1 MFFTIISRIALF
13 CTNQGITMRLHRTLP
28 QGNSIEFATFFMNRS
43 LASRMLMLGLP
54 VLALVLLIIF
64 TATGSSIEGIL
75 DRAIARNAQLQSQAM
90 RLALEQA
97 LEETRN
103 QLLILAAGSMEQS
116 EMTNRLKFRAKA
128 GGLRYRELAFEGLT
142 PDKRYL
148 LVNSD
153 GEIVNVPM
161 RQALASPTGPFH
173 GIAGEHRI
181 GHVSVAQPVEVTYSM
196 VPVKGGTQNIS
207 LHVLRF
213 STPVQDADGSFVGYL
228 MLSLDLRELRDIV
241 SAYSAPNAPIAAAG
255 TDVRVRTLFFDRDG
269 WMLFQ
274 SEVPDAG
281 LPQRSLATDAVRA
294 GFSGDFGRPGFNT
307 AFRPGPEHLNYWNM
321 VSDVQDG
328 KNGQIALAE
337 NTTLWSNSQMRVE
350 RVSYVPVFFSLISQ
364 EDSVVLGGLAVLD
377 TSFTTT
383 RTGVQLMG
391 IYIGAF
397 VGGTLLLGLSL
408 WWLARQTSRS
418 LNAITDELE
427 LRNTAGEDGNLELP
441 QMPRELE
448 RLRGG
453 INTLLDRLRHAA
465 EARRQRAAE
474 DDALALRE
482 PVPDLPHP
490 EDLPVNGLIGTSS
503 TMLTLCD
510 NVRKASQ
517 VMADVLVV
525 GETGTGKE
533 LVSEAIH
540 RLSARSAGPFITINC
555 GALDENLLMD
565 TLFGHVK
572 GAFTEARAP
581 RKGAFLT
588 AQGGTL
594 MLDEVGNAAPKVQQ
608 ALLRALSTRRMRPLG
623 SDEDVPF
630 DTRIIAATNA
640 SLIDDAQRGSFRE
653 DLYYRLAV
661 ITINTPPLR
670 DRKSDIPS
678 LTVYF
683 LSEALKAKARLKA
696 EAGVSAAA
704 LPSVMPQISKGAM
717 AKLMDYDWPGNV
729 RELKN
734 TLTRALTFCEG
745 GILLA
750 EDIQLGHAIQGAG
763 EAIQGENIAT
773 PVLDSRN
780 PQATPCDPGNC
791 STPPADSGARANGLP
806 DKWADRQPDQPA
818 ETAGLQESSEFA
830 APGQLPDPTI
840 QQGDML
846 HGLSAAEKLNRRII
860 DAWPT
865 IAAAGSISRQEYQTL
880 AGKDIS
886 MRTAQY
892 DLQLL
897 VQQGLVRKEGRGP
910 AQRYV
915 VIGR

>member
-1 MFFTIISRIALF
+1 
-13 CTNQGITMRLHRTLP
+13 MRLHRTLP
-28 QGNSIEFATFFMNRS
+28 QGNSLEFATFFMNRS
-43 LASRMLMLGLP
+43 LASRMLILGLP
-54 VLALVLLIIF
+54 VLAMVLLIIF

-148 LVNSD
+148 LVNSE
-153 GEIVNVPM
+153 GEVVNVPM

-213 STPVQDADGSFVGYL
+213 STPVQDADGVFLGYL
-228 MLSLDLRELRDIV
+228 MLSLDLKELRDII

-274 SEVPDAG
+274 SEIPDAG

-294 GFSGDFGRPGFNT
+294 GFTGDFGRPGFNT
-307 AFRPGPEHLNYWNM
+307 AFRPGPEHINYWNM

-337 NTTLWSNSQMRVE
+337 NTSLWSNSQMRVE
-350 RVSYVPVFFSLISQ
+350 RVSYVPVFFSPISQ
-364 EDSVVLGGLAVLD
+364 TDAVVLGGLAVLD

-383 RTGVQLMG
+383 RTGGQLMG

-427 LRNTAGEDGNLELP
+427 LRIAAGEDGNLELP
-441 QMPRELE
+441 QLPRELE
-448 RLRGG
+448 RLKGG
-453 INTLLDRLRHAA
+453 INALLDRLRHSA

-490 EDLPVNGLIGTSS
+490 EDLPVNGLIGTSP

-540 RLSARSAGPFITINC
+540 RLSARSTGPFITINC

-608 ALLRALSTRRMRPLG
+608 ALLRALSTRRIRPLG
-623 SDEDVPF
+623 SDEDMPF

-640 SLIDDAQRGSFRE
+640 SLIEDSQRGSFRE

-683 LSEALKAKARLKA
+683 LSEALKAKLKA

-704 LPSVMPQISKGAM
+704 LPAAMPQISKGGM

-750 EDIQLGHAIQGAG
+750 EDLQLGHAIQGSG
-763 EAIQGENIAT
+763 EAIQNENAAV
-773 PVLDSRN
+773 PVQDSRN
-780 PQATPCDPGNC
+780 QQGTPCDQGNC
-791 STPPADSGARANGLP
+791 SAPLADAGARAKGLP
-806 DKWADRQPDQPA
+806 DRQPDQPA
-818 ETAGLQESSEFA
+818 ELAGSQDESEFA
-830 APGQLPDPTI
+830 APGQQPAPDI
-840 QQGDML
+840 QQGDLL
-846 HGLSAAEKLNRRII
+846 HGFNAAEKLNRRIVN
-860 DAWPT
+860 AWPT